1 MFEPVERWL
10 VEWIRARIGD
20 PAADIDVSV
29 ALIRYG
35 LDSVSLVALV
45 RALGAFVGRP
55 LPATLAWEHPSVEE
69 LARAA
74 VGEAGCPVPHGPR
87 ERTGGLCAAS
97 SEPIA
102 IVGIGCRLPGA
113 PDRAAF
119 WRLLRDGVDATS
131 ELPAERARQFRD
143 VDPGVDAL
151 LQTRRAG
158 FLAAIDQ
165 FDPGFFGISPRE
177 ANQMDPQQRLVLEVC
192 WEALQDA
199 GIPAGP
205 LRNSSTGVYMG
216 ACWSDYLALASRDGI
231 RALSP
236 HSATGVHFSIVANRV
251 SYLFGLQ
258 GPSLTVDS
266 ACSSSLTA
274 IHLACQALRG
284 GECTAALAGGV
295 NVMSG
300 PDSTVAMS
308 RLGALAPDGRSKAFD
323 RRADG
328 YGRGEGA
335 AVVVLK
341 RLARALV
348 DGDRVYAVIR
358 GSAVN
363 NDGPSNGLTA
373 PNQQAQEALLRAAC
387 ERAGLRPADVAYVE
401 SHGTGTPL
409 GDPIEARALGKVFG
423 HDRPADR
430 PLRIG
435 SVKTNIGHVE
445 SAAGVAGLVKVA
457 LSLDEGLLPA
467 SLHFEAPN
475 PHIDFG
481 ALGLAVQRAT
491 GPWPEGRRAA
501 GVSSFG
507 FGGTNAHAVLEARPP
522 IAPIPIPPV
531 SGPRA
536 RVVFVCA
543 GYGGHWDGMA
553 RSLLASEPD
562 FAAALRRCDRRLL
575 ALGGASVLD
584 ALAASEVPTC
594 VDVLQPV
601 LFAIQVGLAEW
612 LAARGVRPDAVIG
625 HSFGEVAAAWIAG
638 MIGFEDGRKPRAR
651 MGWRSSRSG
660 RMRSAT

>member
-74 VGEAGCPVPHGPR
+74 VRESGRPVPHGPR
-87 ERTGGLCAAS
+87 
-97 SEPIA
+97 
-102 IVGIGCRLPGA
+102 
-113 PDRAAF
+113 
-119 WRLLRDGVDATS
+119 
-131 ELPAERARQFRD
+131 
-143 VDPGVDAL
+143 
-151 LQTRRAG
+151 
-158 FLAAIDQ
+158 
-165 FDPGFFGISPRE
+165 
-177 ANQMDPQQRLVLEVC
+177 VLEVC

-358 GSAVN
+358 
-363 NDGPSNGLTA
+363 
-373 PNQQAQEALLRAAC
+373 
-387 ERAGLRPADVAYVE
+387 
-401 SHGTGTPL
+401 
-409 GDPIEARALGKVFG
+409 
-423 HDRPADR
+423 
-430 PLRIG
+430 
-435 SVKTNIGHVE
+435 
-445 SAAGVAGLVKVA
+445 
-457 LSLDEGLLPA
+457 
-467 SLHFEAPN
+467 
-475 PHIDFG
+475 
-481 ALGLAVQRAT
+481 
-491 GPWPEGRRAA
+491 
-501 GVSSFG
+501 
-507 FGGTNAHAVLEARPP
+507 
-522 IAPIPIPPV
+522 
-531 SGPRA
+531 
-536 RVVFVCA
+536 
-543 GYGGHWDGMA
+543 
-553 RSLLASEPD
+553 
-562 FAAALRRCDRRLL
+562 
-575 ALGGASVLD
+575 
-584 ALAASEVPTC
+584 
-594 VDVLQPV
+594 
-601 LFAIQVGLAEW
+601 
-612 LAARGVRPDAVIG
+612 
-625 HSFGEVAAAWIAG
+625 
-638 MIGFEDGRKPRAR
+638 
-651 MGWRSSRSG
+651 
-660 RMRSAT
+660 